1 MGKGADAPDTV
12 GAARETGEQAIR
24 LNEAQ
29 TRANRP
35 NQSNPWG
42 STNWETNQVWNPV
55 TGNYETQWT
64 QTESLDPRL
73 QSALD
78 AQLNVQQGRSDLA
91 EGMMAR
97 AWDQYQDPMD
107 FGQFGDVIGPEQV
120 AGEDRFNFNQGLENF
135 EYDPLTFRQNAE
147 DAAYQRATSRL
158 DPQWQAQEQSL
169 MTRLRNQGLSPGD
182 QAYDAAVANFN
193 RSRNDAYEQARL
205 GSVAEGRAEDQ
216 MLFGQQLGAH
226 QQNVGQQGQLF
237 GQALQGQNM
246 RNSQQQQEYA
256 QAMQNS
262 QYANALRSQQI
273 QEALYQRG
281 YPLSEVERLLAGQSI
296 TGGPPSSGGQTQ
308 TENQTMVGNMLM
320 GE

>member
-12 GAARETGEQAIR
+12 GAARETGQQAIR

-42 STNWETNQVWNPV
+42 STNWQTDQVWNPV
-55 TGNYETQWT
+55 TGSYETQWT
-64 QTESLDPRL
+64 QNETLDPRL
-73 QSALD
+73 QGALD
-78 AQLNVQQGRSDLA
+78 SQLNIQQGRSDLA

-97 AWDQYQDPMD
+97 AWDQYQNPMD
-107 FGQFGDVIGPEQV
+107 FSQFGDVNQAADV
-120 AGEDRFNFNQGLENF
+120 AGENRFSFDQGLSDFN
-135 EYDPLTFRQNAE
+135 YDPLNFRQNAE

-158 DPQWQAQEQSL
+158 DPQFQQQEQAL
-169 MTRLRNQGLSPGD
+169 LTRLRNQGLSAGD
-182 QAYDAAVANFN
+182 QAYDAAVANFD

-216 MLFGQQLGAH
+216 QLFGQQLSAH
-226 QQNVGQQGQLF
+226 QQNVGQQNQLF
-237 GQALQGQNM
+237 GQALEGQGM
-246 RNSQQQQEYA
+246 RNQQQAQEYS
-256 QAMQNS
+256 QAMQSS

-281 YPLSEVERLLAGQSI
+281 YPLSEIERLLAGQSI
-296 TGGPPSSGGQTQ
+296 TGGPPSSGGSTQ
-308 TENQTMVGNMLM
+308 TENQTLVGDML
-320 GE
+320 GGQ